1 MDKLFYKIK
10 RSANKD
16 ATTWI
21 GATGCKREFDPGQD
35 EFIVNDVELGICL
48 HNGNFVLVG
57 PAPSSEIPSQPVP
70 VPVVEEKEEEKEE
83 SDSEE

>member
-10 RSANKD
+10 RSADKP

-21 GATGCKREFDPGQD
+21 GATGCKRVFDPGQD

-57 PAPSSEIPSQPVP
+57 PAPKNEIPPQP
-70 VPVVEEKEEEKEE
+70 VPVVEKTKEKKEE
-83 SDSEE
+83 SDSKE

>member
-10 RSANKD
+10 RSAGKP

-21 GATGCKREFDPGQD
+21 GATGCKRVFDSEQD
-35 EFIVNDVELGICL
+35 EFIVNEVELGICL

-57 PAPSSEIPSQPVP
+57 PAPASEIPPQPVP
-70 VPVVEEKEEEKEE
+70 VIEETKEEEEKEE
-83 SDSEE
+83 PDSKE